1 MHGEYTVKSRHEL
14 KQCYE
19 ENARTAYGKADVTF
33 EYKRRNPFKK
43 KLCEYYNLL
52 RKYEYLCYLRDNCK
66 NSLKRKIICAQIKRT
81 DIKKNNKGLEIGV
94 EITPFFMRKPVR
106 ICHPNVIINGFVSGG
121 CVFHGHNVIGD
132 KKTGDK
138 TAVPRIEKN
147 VDIGAGAI
155 IIGDIEIADG
165 CIIGAGAVVT
175 RSFTKP
181 NCVIAGIPAKVIS
194 GESADE

>member
-66 NSLKRKIICAQIKRT
+66 N
-81 DIKKNNKGLEIGV
+81 
-94 EITPFFMRKPVR
+94 
-106 ICHPNVIINGFVSGG
+106 
-121 CVFHGHNVIGD
+121 
-132 KKTGDK
+132 
-138 TAVPRIEKN
+138 
-147 VDIGAGAI
+147 
-155 IIGDIEIADG
+155 
-165 CIIGAGAVVT
+165 
-175 RSFTKP
+175 
-181 NCVIAGIPAKVIS
+181 
-194 GESADE
+194 